1 MRSIAR
7 TTALWFPQK
16 LGMVLAPWGRGSASI
31 GFWSP
36 KIARKRTVSQVIP
49 LSLLGIGET
58 AEVLAVEGRPDQAR
72 RLGEMGFREGASVE
86 MLQPGSTCIVRL
98 DASRICFRD
107 SETSSVLVRPRVTA

>member
-1 MRSIAR
+1 
-7 TTALWFPQK
+7 LWFPQK